1 VIGSLYLRKFL
12 KNFFPFLPLI
22 VANPIYVKI
31 PFELTKLHSYNN
43 KHNFHHNKLLA
54 CVYTPF
60 SLLNYLY
67 SHLGIINK
75 PY

>member
-1 VIGSLYLRKFL
+1 LLQTH
-12 KNFFPFLPLI
+12 
-22 VANPIYVKI
+22 IYVKVR
-31 PFELTKLHSYNN
+31 FELTKLHSYNN

-75 PY
+75 PIFLNFNSFRITH